1 MRHSLTY
8 AEAATLLDC
17 HVSNVPK
24 LIRRG
29 LLTSHGA
36 TWRQGWLV
44 TSVKLMSFS
53 IEQLRT
59 KTDDDIV
66 RLHDQAAENTTVGVS
81 YYLDELRRRETAAA
95 MRASHR
101 LALASFV
108 MTAVSTVTAV
118 VAVVIALTA

>member
-1 MRHSLTY
+1 
-8 AEAATLLDC
+8 
-17 HVSNVPK
+17 
-24 LIRRG
+24 
-29 LLTSHGA
+29 
-36 TWRQGWLV
+36 
-44 TSVKLMSFS
+44 MSFS

-59 KTDDDIV
+59 KSDDDIV
-66 RLHDQAAENTTVGVS
+66 RLHDQVAENTMVGVN

-95 MRASHR
+95 MRSSHR